1 MGRKGQTMKSS
12 RRWLAR
18 WERRFPEFIVQM
30 EKISKTVPVDK
41 SIYELRLSVRAQNLL
56 IAHGIRTTGELMEK
70 DPYELLFVKNLGVK
84 TVKEIMKKL
93 SDSAQYL
100 KGKERK

>member
-1 MGRKGQTMKSS
+1 MKKMSK
-12 RRWLAR
+12 RRVMKWKR
-18 WERRFPEFIVQM
+18 NNPEFIGQM
-30 EKISKTVPVDK
+30 DEIRKTVPVDK
-41 SIYELRLSVRAQNLL
+41 SIDELELSVRGQNCLMSC
-56 IAHGIRTTGELMEK
+56 GIRTTGELMEK

-84 TVKEIMKKL
+84 TVREIMKKL